1 MWFNGVVLRELSP
14 EQWNGRTR
22 SMVVWN
28 TTGEQPGVGEVY
40 GVFFEDNKPVWSV
53 RILGKELKAEH
64 VAEIPTLEVKNTAE
78 LTKLQAQIS
87 AYRSSSQFMQ
97 RRVDEIEKKNR
108 QLQEINNQYYFINQ
122 CINNKTPC
130 TKGYVDA
137 RLRQMYRDFDMKWN
151 FEGELIHVRFAP
163 SEAFPDSGWDIWL
176 TNTLDMKLKRRR
188 HDRNMVVENFD

>member
-1 MWFNGVVLRELSP
+1 MRFNGVDLRELSP

-78 LTKLQAQIS
+78 LTKLRAQIS
-87 AYRSSSQFMQ
+87 EYRSSCQFMQ
-97 RRVDEIEKKNR
+97 HWVDEIEKRTVSCK
-108 QLQEINNQYYFINQ
+108 
-122 CINNKTPC
+122 K
-130 TKGYVDA
+130 
-137 RLRQMYRDFDMKWN
+137 
-151 FEGELIHVRFAP
+151 
-163 SEAFPDSGWDIWL
+163 
-176 TNTLDMKLKRRR
+176 
-188 HDRNMVVENFD
+188 